1 MNLPT
6 VHTSPLTSSRL
17 EFPVSGVLHPIV
29 IFTKVGDFPVDSLI
43 HQPPL
48 DPGLVGVLLD
58 YVELRFFAVIFVS
71 ILVTWVVLCAETL
84 YLWS

>member
-1 MNLPT
+1 M
-6 VHTSPLTSSRL
+6 
-17 EFPVSGVLHPIV
+17 

-43 HQPPL
+43 DQPPL
-48 DPGLVGVLLD
+48 DPGLVGVLD